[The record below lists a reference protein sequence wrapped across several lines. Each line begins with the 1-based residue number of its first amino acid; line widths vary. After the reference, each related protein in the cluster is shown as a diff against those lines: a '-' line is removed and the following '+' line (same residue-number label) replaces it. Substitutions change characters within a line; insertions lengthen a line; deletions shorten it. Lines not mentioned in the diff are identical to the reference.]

1 MCVCLILEPSSSNN
15 NFTILSHH
23 FLSRNSNQPINPKT
37 AGLGVFAGMSYLQG
51 QLLGRVGDP
60 AFATVDQD
68 WHNSP
73 AGGIDN
79 DYSKSSSNSSSITKT
94 DGDYHWPLTNYDWM
108 AEQIGLEHEA
118 EVVSATVTGF
128 GAAPNCHFSLLNVE
142 EHEATYIDNPDIN
155 RYNSPGAGASTPW
168 YNRSS
173 TAMKDIAAGQELFV
187 DYGTNWFTSREGAFQ
202 LVPIP
207 QDYSLA
213 QEFLLQY
220 GILLV
225 GSTNPADLIGDKM
238 SLNDEAQADLW
249 DIITNTFPYI
259 SRVKQALPRNYKDA
273 VRAIH
278 GNIQTIEEENSIRSI
293 QSLKEHGKCMDNI
306 VPKKSTIPHAG
317 YGAFA
322 TRFISKD
329 SLIAPAPVVHIV
341 DGKTTVNMYNDAIG
355 RLGNIVRDETT
366 GPVAKQLILNYCFG
380 HANSSLLLFPYSSN
394 VAYINHHATNYNA
407 KVQWTT
413 DFDFYHHTDWLNKSL
428 EYLEEQWTSGL
439 MLEFVALRDIQP
451 DEEVLI
457 NYGDEWQRAWDEH
470 VQHWQATSP
479 EYDYNNLTH
488 WTKPTPTNNGK
499 DGYVRAEEVN
509 SMVALRTMEEQIHNP
524 YPHGLHI
531 MCTVN
536 VNHDTPYLYAPLLS
550 IPYFKRNIV
559 PAIDMPDDSDDRH
572 VHHCNITG
580 RYEVSDAD
588 KLENDDNDNDD
599 HLDMGK
605 YRYTIRV
612 EVQKKVMD
620 GVSISSSTN
629 NNDDDDDDDDNGTN
643 NITEIHEITNV
654 PRSQITFVNSP
665 YTSDVFLKN
674 VFRHEMMLPD
684 TIFPDAWKYEN
695 N

>member
-1 MCVCLILEPSSSNN
+1 
-15 NFTILSHH
+15 
-23 FLSRNSNQPINPKT
+23 
-37 AGLGVFAGMSYLQG
+37 MSYRQG

-73 AGGIDN
+73 ADGSG
-79 DYSKSSSNSSSITKT
+79 SSGFTKS

-108 AEQIGLEHEA
+108 ADQIGLENEA

-142 EHEATYIDNPDIN
+142 EHMAEYSIIPGIN

-173 TAMKDIAAGQELFV
+173 TALKELTAGSELFV
-187 DYGTNWFTSREGAFQ
+187 DYGTAWFTSRHGYFQ
-202 LVPIP
+202 LVPMP
-207 QDYSLA
+207 QDYISA
-213 QEFLLQY
+213 QEFLKRY
-220 GILLV
+220 GQLLV
-225 GSTNPADLIGDKM
+225 DGSTNPADLVADKM
-238 SLNDEAQADLW
+238 SLDESAQYDLW
-249 DIITNTFPYI
+249 DIITNSFPYT
-259 SRVKQALPRNYKDA
+259 SRVKHALPRNHKDV

-278 GNIQTIEEENSIRSI
+278 GNIQTIEEENSIRSVPY
-293 QSLKEHGKCMDNI
+293 LKEHGKCMDNI
-306 VPKKSTIPHAG
+306 VPKVSSIPHAG

-322 TRFISKD
+322 TRFISKN

-341 DGKTTVNMYNDAIG
+341 DGKSTVNMYNDAIG
-355 RLGNIVRDETT
+355 RLGNIVRDEST
-366 GPVAKQLILNYCFG
+366 GPVTKQIILNYCFG

-394 VAYINHHATNYNA
+394 VAYINHHPTEYNA
-407 KVQWTT
+407 RVRWTT

-428 EYLEEQWTSGL
+428 EYLEEQWTSGM
-439 MLEFVALRDIQP
+439 MLEYIALRDIQIG
-451 DEEVLI
+451 EEVLI
-457 NYGDEWQRAWDEH
+457 NYGDEWQRAWEEH
-470 VQHWQATSP
+470 VRQWQAMSP

-488 WTKPTPTNNGK
+488 WTKPTTTNNGK
-499 DGYVRAEEVN
+499 DGYVRAEEMN
-509 SMVALRTMEEQIHNP
+509 TTIALRTMDEQLLDP
-524 YPHGLHI
+524 YPHGLYI

-536 VNHDTPYLYAPLLS
+536 VNHDTAYLHAPLLS
-550 IPYFKRNIV
+550 VPYFKRNID
-559 PAIDMPDDSDDRH
+559 PAIDMRDDSDDRH

-580 RYEVSDAD
+580 RYEVGNAD
-588 KLENDDNDNDD
+588 KLENDDDD
-599 HLDMGK
+599 DEDEDGDEDSNKKEYEYDMGE
-605 YRYTIRV
+605 YRYTIRI

-620 GVSISSSTN
+620 GSSSSSS
-629 NNDDDDDDDDNGTN
+629 NDDYDDDYGTN

-684 TIFPDAWKYEN
+684 TIFPEAWKYEN